1 MNFYDHFK
9 SKMNVV
15 PAIEDIAIQE
25 LDNNLE
31 NRNLKGYREKRHFVV
46 RSECFQDLIDEII
59 NNDECSYVI
68 HCGEQVKRDKISPQT
83 LQVILKES
91 RTDRSIREV
100 VSSRLMNYFGVSTTY
115 DTLVKNGD
123 NLSVLSVDFVQKE
136 SEVMLLHDLG
146 FVLENNLMVDD
157 ANLRRTMDRLY
168 NRNKHIDHRK
178 IVAKSEFDAQKEKI
192 VEEYLTSFV
201 LRRFVLKDG
210 DFYSNNCAALVSY
223 DMSIGSLLNF
233 DFDDALY
240 EKFFDSKEYKLEQ
253 MKYIA
258 ANYPVVFKKVI
269 AKLDSLLN
277 IDSDTKN
284 LKLVDLVDSAV
295 PNGIEGKDQMAEL
308 LYKNVVDT
316 QKLCNDAVRS
326 LYLTRA
332 NFETLCR

>member
-9 SKMNVV
+9 SKMNVI

-25 LDNNLE
+25 LDDNLE

-46 RSECFQDLIDEII
+46 NSECFQGLIDELKS
-59 NNDECSYVI
+59 NDECSYVI
-68 HCGEQVKRDKISPQT
+68 HCGEQVKKDKMSPQS
-83 LQVILKES
+83 LQVVLKES

-115 DTLVKNGD
+115 DTLVQNGD
-123 NLSVLSVDFVQKE
+123 DLSVLSVDFVQKE

-233 DFDDALY
+233 DFDDTLY
-240 EKFFDSKEYKLEQ
+240 EKFVDSKEYKLEQ

-258 ANYPVVFKKVI
+258 TNYPFVFKKII

-277 IDSDTKN
+277 INSETKS
-284 LKLVDLVDSAV
+284 LVLVDIVNSAV
-295 PNGIEGKDQMAEL
+295 PSGIEGRDQVEET
-308 LYKNVVDT
+308 LYKNLMDT